1 MDSDGDNSSS
11 EDDSDDEP
19 VPSFAELVGRTPA
32 AAGECTC
39 DLDPCLCA
47 GGGRAFKAKRD
58 DQHVITPLSD
68 GFKLDDATR
77 LDAALSE
84 RLRPHQRQGIKFLYD
99 RVVKGGRGCV
109 LADHMGLGKTLQLIG
124 TLQSWFV
131 GDRDRTALVVAP
143 AFVLP
148 NWLDE
153 VEKWLPR
160 DRCIRMRPLPK
171 GDRAP
176 TIKKWAREGGCLLV
190 GYEMFRLI
198 VSQGDD
204 LASLIL
210 GTGLLVLDEA
220 HRLKEPKSQIYKALT
235 KISTKRRILAT
246 GYPIQNRLDE
256 YYALVD
262 YARPGVLGDDDLFK
276 RFFEGPIVAYLD
288 GGKNRGEALR
298 RAHAL
303 RTALTDVVLRRG
315 ADTLGDDLPRRR
327 DWVVECALSP
337 VQRKLYDA
345 FVESGAAESTNSR
358 GELAAYHTALA
369 ICNHPDIIDKHLS
382 EEERLFCA
390 ETRSAEVVSGD
401 AWAAPEVVAREASR
415 AAARQLRDESKRDQ
429 HRVKARKKNGLDD
442 SEAFCGSLRAWAAPV
457 LTEHKG
463 GSSKSSGK
471 AQVCIALLKEVKRRG
486 ERCVVFTQTLGTLDV
501 LEDLLASTDV
511 AWCRID
517 GSTPAAARSEIVH
530 AFNARKEQGKRVK
543 RDAVDALLVSIRA
556 GGEGVNMTGACRV
569 VLYDVC
575 WNPCFDR
582 QAMCRAHRLGQ
593 KREVNVYRLVAPAG
607 TMEARVFQLQRRKE
621 LLVREVIQ
629 QRGVSVEA
637 ARLIV
642 ADGDE
647 ILQTVVAAHAAAV
660 ASVREDPLE
669 TAPPVSTK
677 KLLTEPEKRLAV
689 DEWAAARAS

>member
-1 MDSDGDNSSS
+1 MDSDDGNSSS

-47 GGGRAFKAKRD
+47 AGGRAFKAKRD
-58 DQHVITPLSD
+58 DQHIITPLSD

-210 GTGLLVLDEA
+210 GTGLVVLDEA

-235 KISTKRRILAT
+235 KITTRRRILAT

-303 RTALTDVVLRRG
+303 RNALTDVVLRRG

-530 AFNARKEQGKRVK
+530 AFNARKEQGKRIK
-543 RDAVDALLVSIRA
+543 RDAVDALRA
-556 GGEGVNMTGACRV
+556 GKMVSRERLEM
-569 VLYDVC
+569 LE
-575 WNPCFDR
+575 
-582 QAMCRAHRLGQ
+582 RA
-593 KREVNVYRLVAPAG
+593 
-607 TMEARVFQLQRRKE
+607 QRDDK
-621 LLVREVIQ
+621 
-629 QRGVSVEA
+629 
-637 ARLIV
+637 
-642 ADGDE
+642 DGDGRCLIE
-647 ILQTVVAAHAAAV
+647 GDARPTRVGAAV
-660 ASVREDPLE
+660 TSAPGMGMAGSSTPSIDAIAEKSEAGE
-669 TAPPVSTK
+669 T
-677 KLLTEPEKRLAV
+677 LTDAEEAV
-689 DEWAAARAS
+689 LNIYLITSPGTRR